1 MSRRRISK
9 RVLRRRRQFA
19 AGVAALLIA
28 IGITVWA
35 SSDPDPWTGDTSEA
49 QAAAASQEAF
59 FERVVGPA
67 QAGDQAHGVPAPVA
81 IAQAILE
88 SNWAQSALTT
98 KANALFGIKC
108 GDSPYV
114 AGCVDY
120 PTTECDADGCYRT
133 TASFRAYESM
143 ADSFRDHGHF
153 LISNGRYAAAFE
165 HTDDPDRFAIEIAK
179 AGYATDP
186 AYAEKLIGLM
196 QQHNLYQ
203 YDV

>member
-1 MSRRRISK
+1 MTRKRVSK
-9 RVLRRRRQFA
+9 RVMRRRRQFA
-19 AGVAALLIA
+19 AALAALLTA
-28 IGITVWA
+28 IGIIAWT
-35 SSDPDPWTGDTSEA
+35 SSDPEPWSGDTTEA
-49 QAAAASQEAF
+49 QAASASPEEF
-59 FERVVGPA
+59 FARVVEPA
-67 QAGDQAHGVPAPVA
+67 QAGDEAHGVPAPVA

-88 SNWAQSALTT
+88 SNWAQSSLTQQ
-98 KANALFGIKC
+98 ANALFGIKC

-114 AGCVDY
+114 AGCVEY
-120 PTTECDADGCYRT
+120 PTTECDDDGCYKT

-153 LISNGRYAAAFE
+153 LRNNGRYETAFD
-165 HTDDPDRFAIEIAK
+165 HSDDPDRFAVEIAK

-196 QQHNLYQ
+196 KQHDLYQ